1 MAMAIQVDIVTPER
15 LLISDEVDMVTLP
28 GVDGQMGILRGHA
41 PLLTTLDIG
50 EIVLH
55 RGTEVEYMVIG
66 GGVAE
71 VRPDKIT
78 ILADTAEQEHEIDE
92 ERAEAALERARVFL
106 EEGGPP
112 ERRPVMVAALR
123 RSNLRL
129 KVASRRRVRHR
140 EAPNFRGDPGS

>member
-1 MAMAIQVDIVTPER
+1 MGIQVDIVTPER
-15 LLISDEVDMVTLP
+15 LLVSDEVDMVTLP

-55 RGTEVEYMVIG
+55 RGADSEFMVIG

-78 ILADTAEQEHEIDE
+78 ILADTAEHEHEIDV
-92 ERAEAALERARVFL
+92 ERAEAAMERARVFL

-112 ERRPVMVAALR
+112 ERRPVMLAAYR

-129 KVASRRRVRHR
+129 KVASRRRTRHR
-140 EAPNFRGDPGS
+140 EAPSFSGDSGS

>member
-1 MAMAIQVDIVTPER
+1 MGIQVDIVTPER
-15 LLISDEVDMVTLP
+15 LLVSEEVDMVTLP

-55 RGTEVEYMVIG
+55 RGADTEFMVIG

-78 ILADTAEQEHEIDE
+78 VLADTAEHEHEIDV
-92 ERAEAALERARVFL
+92 ERAEAAMARARVFL
-106 EEGGPP
+106 QEGGPP
-112 ERRPVMVAALR
+112 ERRPVMLAAYR

-129 KVASRRRVRHR
+129 KVASRRRTRHR
-140 EAPNFRGDPGS
+140 EAPNFGGDPGS

>member
-1 MAMAIQVDIVTPER
+1 MGIQVDIVTPER
-15 LLISDEVDMVTLP
+15 LLVSEEVDMVTLP

-55 RGTEVEYMVIG
+55 RGADTEFMVIG

-78 ILADTAEQEHEIDE
+78 ILADTAEHEHEIDV
-92 ERAEAALERARVFL
+92 ERAEAAMQRARVFL

-112 ERRPVMVAALR
+112 ERRPVMLAAYR

-129 KVASRRRVRHR
+129 KVASRRRTRHR
-140 EAPNFRGDPGS
+140 EAPNFSGDPGS